1 MKKQDLDKLKKRLLD
16 ERDKIIQAKNN
27 KAGQEIS
34 NTQSGD
40 EADMASAEMELDAM
54 YQGDQRGHNMLQD
67 IQDALQKIEDGTYG
81 ECENCG
87 EDISIARLEANPMA
101 KLCVDCKSEEE
112 VREKKYAK
120 SSNTMNSYDDEQ

>member
-1 MKKQDLDKLKKRLLD
+1 MKKQDLDKFKKRLLD
-16 ERDKIIQAKNN
+16 ERGKIIQAKNN

-67 IQDALQKIEDGTYG
+67 IQDTLQKIEDGTYG

-87 EDISIARLEANPMA
+87 ENISIARLEANPMA

>member
-1 MKKQDLDKLKKRLLD
+1 MKKQDLDKFKKRLLD

>member
-1 MKKQDLDKLKKRLLD
+1 MKKQDLDKFKIRLLD
-16 ERDKIIQAKNN
+16 ERGKIIQAKNN

>member
-1 MKKQDLDKLKKRLLD
+1 MKKQDLDKFKIRLLD

>member
-1 MKKQDLDKLKKRLLD
+1 MKKQDLDKFKKRLLD

-67 IQDALQKIEDGTYG
+67 IQDALQKIENGTYG
-81 ECENCG
+81 ECKNCG